1 MFDELKGKEGL
12 DFGLL
17 NSLFPATSF
26 EDEIN
31 LEEFRVEKVA
41 SRKDPKRHLT
51 KEAQESLSLARL
63 LGGFNENSL
72 EEFRKNASASDIV
85 RGAIA
90 TAGRAKDKVV
100 GGVKGA
106 VGKASK
112 AGAKAYAKRKR
123 DQALKNPYNFIFPGM
138 TLAALSKYQRPDNPY
153 ESVGDS
159 LTSGALEGGLTGAA
173 AFVGSRGG
181 RNPVEKLTRG
191 ALAAI
196 LTNRTLRAARAVPNF
211 SNFGPTLFDTLLNRE
226 ISRPQNMGNIGY
238 NPMDYQGVY

>member
-1 MFDELKGKEGL
+1 MFDELRGKEGL

-17 NSLFPATSF
+17 KSLFPKASF
-26 EDEIN
+26 EDEID
-31 LEEFRVEKVA
+31 LENFRTEKVA
-41 SRKDPKRHLT
+41 SRKDPRRHLT

-63 LGGFNENSL
+63 LSNVDGNSL
-72 EEFRKNASASDIV
+72 EEFRKEAFAGDIV
-85 RGAIA
+85 RGAVA
-90 TAGRAKDKVV
+90 TVGKAKDKVV
-100 GGVKGA
+100 GGVKSVA
-106 VGKASK
+106 SKAGK

-123 DQALKNPYNFIFPGM
+123 DKMLRDPYNFILPGM

-173 AFVGSRGG
+173 AFVGSKGG
-181 RNPVEKLTRG
+181 RNPMEKLTRG

-196 LTNRTLRAARAVPNF
+196 LTNRAMRAARAVPNM
-211 SNFGPTLFDTLLNRE
+211 SSFGPTFFDTLLNRE
-226 ISRPQNMGNIGY
+226 IGRPQNMGNIGY